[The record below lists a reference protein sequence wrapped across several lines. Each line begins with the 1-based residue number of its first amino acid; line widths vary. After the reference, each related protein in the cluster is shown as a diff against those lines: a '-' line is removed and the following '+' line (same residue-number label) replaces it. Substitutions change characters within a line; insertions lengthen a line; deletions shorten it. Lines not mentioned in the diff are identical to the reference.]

1 LVKLGPKFY
10 QLSDGSIVREWIWIA
25 PPNTA
30 LVLTGDLFDR
40 GPAGLASAEQM
51 FSMREQARA
60 QKSDVLMTL
69 GNHELKMFS
78 PDPTDDVHPNEFLWL
93 IDENIVKITKEER
106 KYINEHR
113 GAWSAMPTPSGHEAM
128 DADRTSFKTYQ
139 ILVAAWKERF
149 FRNPKSKIGQ
159 LLSELPLAIQI
170 GAVGYSH
177 AGYGKLFAQ
186 DGGIA
191 DINRYKTTNW
201 DLLLSGKAVPYG
213 QNDMEVFDL
222 MRGGFTTNRDMTY
235 FSRYADSCDEVEQ
248 LFASDHFQ
256 GVRLFVAGHTP
267 ELDGEIHLTC
277 NRIVTIDV
285 AISRWQEIDYSA
297 PSVKHGESAALIDY
311 TDHDNP
317 SVWVIDTEGQI
328 REPIK
333 VLG

>member
-1 LVKLGPKFY
+1 ML
-10 QLSDGSIVREWIWIA
+10 
-25 PPNTA
+25 
-30 LVLTGDLFDR
+30 
-40 GPAGLASAEQM
+40 PAC
-51 FSMREQARA
+51 
-60 QKSDVLMTL
+60 
-69 GNHELKMFS
+69 
-78 PDPTDDVHPNEFLWL
+78 
-93 IDENIVKITKEER
+93 
-106 KYINEHR
+106 
-113 GAWSAMPTPSGHEAM
+113 
-128 DADRTSFKTYQ
+128 
-139 ILVAAWKERF
+139 
-149 FRNPKSKIGQ
+149 
-159 LLSELPLAIQI
+159 
-170 GAVGYSH
+170 AVGYSH

-191 DINRYKTTNW
+191 DINRYKTANW
-201 DLLLSGKAVPYG
+201 GLLLSGKAVPYG

-256 GVRLFVAGHTP
+256 GVRLFVSGHTP